1 MLAAR
6 TAASVGRV
14 RQAWATHESRRRGL
28 SDVGLAHAC
37 HPIRLPVIVEATSV
51 RRAPAEVVCVACSAG
66 RGYCPRMLERAR
78 GLFGLLLIGAVIAG
92 CTVAGPSAA
101 SAPLPAPSTFE
112 STPSAAASSPAA
124 PTPSAAASSPSASA
138 PTPAGPPPMIEGTVT
153 AGPVCPVERA
163 SPDPSCAP
171 RPVKGAVIVVADAAT
186 KAEVARAST
195 DPHGSYS
202 VVVPQTGALIVT
214 AQPVTG
220 LMGVPAPVTITLR
233 PGEDRRL
240 DLTYDTGIR

>member
-1 MLAAR
+1 
-6 TAASVGRV
+6 
-14 RQAWATHESRRRGL
+14 
-28 SDVGLAHAC
+28 
-37 HPIRLPVIVEATSV
+37 
-51 RRAPAEVVCVACSAG
+51 
-66 RGYCPRMLERAR
+66 MLERTR

-101 SAPLPAPSTFE
+101 SAPVPASSTFE
-112 STPSAAASSPAA
+112 STPSAAASSSVES
-124 PTPSAAASSPSASA
+124 TPSAPA

-195 DPHGSYS
+195 APDGSYA

-214 AQPVTG
+214 GQPVPG

-240 DLTYDTGIR
+240 DLTYDTGLR